1 MSGINTTALVVFA
14 FFFLLVTVMGFV
26 AARWKAGDLSQLHEW
41 GLAGRRFGGVIT
53 WFLLGGDF
61 YTAYTVIAVPALVYA
76 VGAYGFFALPYTII
90 VYPFVFLT
98 MPRLWAVCHRHNF
111 ITPADF
117 VHGRYGSELL
127 ALAVAVTGIL
137 ATMPYIALQLVGMQ
151 VVIAAMG
158 FGQNDGALMKDLPLI
173 IAFLILALYTY
184 TSGLRAPA
192 MIAFV
197 KDVMIYVM
205 VIAAIVVIPIHL
217 GGYAAMFDA
226 ADKAF
231 QAKGGAT
238 GIILKPEQM
247 VPFATLAFGSAL
259 AAFMYPHTTTGVL
272 SSASGNVVRHNA
284 IFLPLYTIMLGLVA
298 LMGYMAIAAGVKA
311 PSPSLTVPMLFL
323 AIFPDW
329 FVGFCFAAIVIGAL
343 VPAAIMSIA
352 AANLVT
358 RNIWKP
364 YINRTIS
371 PHGEATLAKLVSLVV
386 KAGALV
392 FIIFLPTQFA
402 IDLQLLGGVW
412 ILQTFPAI
420 VFGLFAPLG
429 RLARPTGLLAGW
441 VVGMGT
447 GTWIAFS
454 EGLKPVH
461 ALAFGGHTYTVYI
474 GLTALVVNIVVSV
487 VASVIAIA
495 MNADRPH
502 DVTRP
507 SDYRATAPA
516 DTPELVR

>member
-1 MSGINTTALVVFA
+1 MSGINLTALVVFA

-26 AARWKAGDLSQLHEW
+26 AAHWKAGDLNELHEW

-90 VYPFVFLT
+90 VYPFVFAT

-151 VVIAAMG
+151 VVIASMG
-158 FGQNDGALMKDLPLI
+158 FGQGGGLMADLPLI

-231 QAKGGAT
+231 QAKGGPT
-238 GIILKPEQM
+238 GIILQPAQM
-247 VPFATLAFGSAL
+247 VPFATLALGSAL

-272 SSASGNVVRHNA
+272 SSASGKVVRHNA

-343 VPAAIMSIA
+343 VPAAQ
-352 AANLVT
+352 N
-358 RNIWKP
+358 
-364 YINRTIS
+364 
-371 PHGEATLAKLVSLVV
+371 
-386 KAGALV
+386 
-392 FIIFLPTQFA
+392 
-402 IDLQLLGGVW
+402 
-412 ILQTFPAI
+412 
-420 VFGLFAPLG
+420 
-429 RLARPTGLLAGW
+429 
-441 VVGMGT
+441 
-447 GTWIAFS
+447 
-454 EGLKPVH
+454 
-461 ALAFGGHTYTVYI
+461 
-474 GLTALVVNIVVSV
+474 
-487 VASVIAIA
+487 
-495 MNADRPH
+495 
-502 DVTRP
+502 
-507 SDYRATAPA
+507 
-516 DTPELVR
+516 

>member
-1 MSGINTTALVVFA
+1 MTLNFTALAVFLV
-14 FFFLLVTVMGFV
+14 FFLLVTVLGFV
-26 AARWKAGDLSQLHEW
+26 AARWKAGDLTVLHEW
-41 GLAGRRFGGVIT
+41 GLAGRRFGAVIT
-53 WFLLGGDF
+53 WFLIGGDF

-90 VYPFVFLT
+90 VYPFVFAT

-158 FGQNDGALMKDLPLI
+158 FGQGGSALMQDLPLI
-173 IAFLILALYTY
+173 IAFVILALYTY

-197 KDVMIYVM
+197 KDVMIYIV
-205 VIAAIVVIPIHL
+205 VIAAVVLIPIHL

-231 QAKGGAT
+231 QAKGGQT
-238 GIILKPEQM
+238 GILLKPEQY
-247 VPFATLAFGSAL
+247 VAFATLAFGSAL

-272 SSASGNVVRHNA
+272 SSKSGDVVRWNA
-284 IFLPLYTIMLGLVA
+284 MFLPLYTILLGLVA

-311 PSPSLTVPMLFL
+311 PSPSATVPLLFL

-329 FVGFCFAAIVIGAL
+329 FVGFAFAAIVIAAL

-364 YINRTIS
+364 YINRDIT
-371 PHGEATLAKLVSLVV
+371 PQGEATLAKVVSLVV

-429 RLARPTGLLAGW
+429 RLVRPTGLLLGW
-441 VVGMGT
+441 VAGMAVGT
-447 GTWIAFS
+447 GIAFS

-461 ALAFGGHTYTVYI
+461 ALSFGGETYTVYI
-474 GLTALVVNIVVSV
+474 GLIALVVNVAISV
-487 VASVIAIA
+487 VASAIAMA
-495 MNADRPH
+495 MNADMPR
-502 DVTRP
+502 DITRP
-507 SDYRATAPA
+507 SDYGATTPA
-516 DTPELVR
+516 ESSQPVR